1 MRTEILYLA
10 QEPMIFGFPMTIF
23 YEVAFPFYDLRRHY
37 LCKCCNFEN
46 IKSTLLTRMRNPYFF
61 YNAFYWQKLPN
72 MQVCIKNHK
81 FSFESWLENDFC
93 PILYSLFFF
102 FIFRSEIRL
111 MTQQHAI
118 SKEGVTYQELQE
130 MKNKLM
136 ALLENNATIYNLVQ
150 KYPFGMNWFLILFP
164 TLFQMHYSCLK
175 RFFFLEIFL
184 HFCSFDDRF

>member
-1 MRTEILYLA
+1 MQFWKYQINSFDKDA
-10 QEPMIFGFPMTIF
+10 
-23 YEVAFPFYDLRRHY
+23 
-37 LCKCCNFEN
+37 
-46 IKSTLLTRMRNPYFF
+46 KSLLLLQCFLLTEATKYASLYKEPQILFR
-61 YNAFYWQKLPN
+61 
-72 MQVCIKNHK
+72 KNLVK
-81 FSFESWLENDFC
+81 SWLENDFC

-150 KYPFGMNWFLILFP
+150 KYPFGMNWFSILFP
-164 TLFQMHYSCLK
+164 TLFQLELELDVSK
-175 RFFFLEIFL
+175 DVFF
-184 HFCSFDDRF
+184 